1 MSEISVPQ
9 APRELRSLTR
19 RAALWT
25 TIGQVSS
32 QVLRLG
38 SNLVLTRLLLPEFF
52 GVMVIINVFVLGLEL
67 FSDVGLGPNII
78 RHKRGE
84 DADFLNTAWSIQIIR
99 GFVLW
104 GCAWA
109 LSGLM
114 AKTYDIP
121 ELTTLLPV
129 AALTAVIGGFESTA
143 RYSLNRKIHLG
154 RVTLLELGQQASS
167 ITFMVVWAALDPSI
181 WALVCG
187 GVFGAFVRVFSSH
200 LLLPGIPNRWRW
212 DPDAARSLIR
222 FGKWIFFS
230 TALGFLANR
239 GDRLILG
246 AAMSQAELGVFS
258 VAAILAHSPVRIAGQ
273 ISMKVLLPLYSR
285 LSDDSPE
292 LLRKEIGRTRLR
304 MTLLAITGL
313 SVIALGGEWIVSSL
327 WPESFWDAGRMT
339 RILAIG
345 SIGSVII
352 ATLQPVLL
360 ACGDGRA
367 HFISTLTRALFLLA
381 ALAVGQHFGGVTGA
395 LIGLAA
401 APTLHYPV
409 LAFLVHGHKAWT
421 PMADLPGLL
430 ASLAL
435 AACLLAGL

>member
-1 MSEISVPQ
+1 MSELSVAQAPQ
-9 APRELRSLTR
+9 ALRSLTR

-25 TIGQVSS
+25 TLGQVGH

-38 SNLVLTRLLLPEFF
+38 SNLILTRLLLPEYF
-52 GVMVIINVFVLGLEL
+52 GVMVIINVFVLGLGL

-84 DADFLNTAWSIQIIR
+84 DADFLNTAWTIQILR
-99 GFVLW
+99 GFILW
-104 GCAWA
+104 ACAWA
-109 LSGLM
+109 LSGVM
-114 AKTYDIP
+114 ARLYEIP

-167 ITFMVVWAALDPSI
+167 ITFMVVWAALNPSI

-187 GVFGAFVRVFSSH
+187 GVFGACVRTLFSH
-200 LLLPGIPNRWRW
+200 WLLPGIRNRWHW
-212 DPDAARSLIR
+212 DRDAARSLIS
-222 FGKWIFFS
+222 FGKWIFLS

-285 LSDDSPE
+285 LSDAGPGNLS
-292 LLRKEIGRTRLR
+292 REIGKTRLR
-304 MTLLAITGL
+304 MTVLASLGL

-345 SIGSVII
+345 SIGSVTI

-367 HFISTLTRALFLLA
+367 HFISTLSRALLLLG
-381 ALAVGQHFGGVTGA
+381 ALLVGQHFWGVTGA
-395 LIGLAA
+395 LVGLAS

-409 LAFLVHGHKAWT
+409 LAFLVRRHGAWT
-421 PMADLPGLL
+421 PRADVWGLV
-430 ASLAL
+430 ASVLL
-435 AACLLAGL
+435 AACLVAGV

>member
-1 MSEISVPQ
+1 MSEVSV
-9 APRELRSLTR
+9 APAPTALRSLTR
-19 RAALWT
+19 RATLWT
-25 TIGQVSS
+25 TLGQVSS

-38 SNLVLTRLLLPEFF
+38 SNLILTRLLLPEFF
-52 GVMVIINVFVLGLEL
+52 GVMVIINVFVLGLGL

-84 DADFLNTAWSIQIIR
+84 DAEFLNTAWTIQIIR
-99 GFVLW
+99 GFILW

-109 LSGLM
+109 LAGVM
-114 AKTYDIP
+114 AGIYEIP

-154 RVTLLELGQQASS
+154 RVTLLELGQQVSS
-167 ITFMVVWAALDPSI
+167 ITFMVVWAALEPSI

-187 GVFGAFVRVFSSH
+187 GVFGALVRTASSH
-200 LLLPGIPNRWRW
+200 FLLPGIRNRWRW
-212 DPDAARSLIR
+212 DKEAARSLIS
-222 FGKWIFFS
+222 FGKWIFLS

-246 AAMSQAELGVFS
+246 AAMTQTELGVFS

-285 LSDDSPE
+285 LSDEGPGT
-292 LLRKEIGRTRLR
+292 LNKEIGGTRRR
-304 MTLLAITGL
+304 MTLMAIALL
-313 SVIALGGEWIVSSL
+313 SVIALGGEFIVTSL
-327 WPESFWDAGRMT
+327 WPETFWDAGRMT

-345 SIGSVII
+345 SIGSVTI

-367 HFISTLTRALFLLA
+367 HFISTLSRAVLLLG
-381 ALAVGQHFGGVTGA
+381 ALLVGQHFGGVTGA
-395 LIGLAA
+395 LVGLAA

-409 LAFLVHGHKAWT
+409 LALLVHRHRAWT
-421 PMADLPGLL
+421 PLADVWGLF
-430 ASLAL
+430 ASLF
-435 AACLLAGL
+435 LAGCLIAGY